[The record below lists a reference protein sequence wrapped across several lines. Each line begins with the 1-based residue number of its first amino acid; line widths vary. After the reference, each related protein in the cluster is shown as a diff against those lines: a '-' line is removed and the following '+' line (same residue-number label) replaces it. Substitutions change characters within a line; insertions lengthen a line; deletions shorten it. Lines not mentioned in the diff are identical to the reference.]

1 MQYWEEKLYP
11 MFLQGIEG
19 DRFRFMTDATIEELC
34 YSLATRAISSF
45 KFPRVSLSYSCTYL
59 DALGHEVTKS
69 DNWVV
74 QKWYF
79 ENDVTDKEIT
89 VLIAWMK
96 AMWYGDLNSNAD
108 DFSEQYTDANIKSFS
123 KANHID
129 KNWKKYTEAL
139 AVARRLEHDYSRVN
153 SDGAPAVGDI
163 NSDT

>member
-1 MQYWEEKLYP
+1 

-89 VLIAWMK
+89 VLIA
-96 AMWYGDLNSNAD
+96 
-108 DFSEQYTDANIKSFS
+108 
-123 KANHID
+123 
-129 KNWKKYTEAL
+129 
-139 AVARRLEHDYSRVN
+139 
-153 SDGAPAVGDI
+153 
-163 NSDT
+163 